1 MREVV
6 FLRQNADKWKKYEQ
20 LFEQKDHSSADEL
33 AEVYLALTD
42 DLAYSKTYYPNSKT
56 TDFLNVLTGKYHQFI
71 YKNKREDRNR
81 LLRFWVDEVPEV
93 MYRNRYNLLLAFVVF
108 MLAVGIGVVSVL
120 QDERFVRLILG
131 DDYVNM
137 TLDNIARGDPMGVY
151 KFANEWDMFFRIAYN
166 NVMVALRAFAFGLLI
181 SFGTGMFMFYN
192 GVMLGSFLT
201 FFALR
206 NLLWESTLVI
216 WIHGTLEISVIV
228 VAGSA
233 GFVLGNSILFP
244 GTLPR
249 GTSLVKGAKEGMKIV
264 IGTVPIFIVA
274 AFLEGFVTRH
284 TEMPA
289 FLSLFIIGSSATFI
303 LWYFV
308 WYPYHRFGKGH
319 LIERIKH
326 SATQFLPLHHS
337 KTNT

>member
-6 FLRQNADKWKKYEQ
+6 FLRQNADKWKKYES
-20 LFEQKDHSSADEL
+20 LYEQNSQVSADAL
-33 AEVYLALTD
+33 TEVYLELTD
-42 DLAYSKTYYPNSKT
+42 DLAYAKTYYPNSKT
-56 TDFLNVLTGKYHQFI
+56 TEFLNVLTGKYHRFI
-71 YKNKREDRNR
+71 YQNKREDKNR
-81 LLRFWVDEVPEV
+81 LIRFWADEVPEM
-93 MYRNRYNLLLAFVVF
+93 MYAYRYNLLLAFGIF

-120 QDERFVRLILG
+120 EDERFVRIVLG
-131 DDYVNM
+131 DAYVDM
-137 TLDNIARGDPMGVY
+137 TLDNIAKGDPMGVY
-151 KFANEWDMFFRIAYN
+151 KFSGEWDMFFSIAYN
-166 NVMVALRAFAFGLLI
+166 NVMVALRAYAFGLLI

-201 FFALR
+201 FFAMR

-228 VAGSA
+228 VAGCA

-244 GTLPR
+244 GTFPR
-249 GTSLVKGAKEGMKIV
+249 GTSLMRGAKEGMKIV

-284 TEMPA
+284 TEMPVL
-289 FLSLFIIGSSATFI
+289 LSLAIIGGSAAFI

-308 WYPYHRFGKGH
+308 WYPYHRFGQGH
-319 LIERIKH
+319 WMEKIKNQLAGIL
-326 SATQFLPLHHS
+326 SLNNS
-337 KTNT
+337 KTTT